1 MDYQAAGVITW
12 NESATA
18 PIERRIAR
26 EIDEL
31 LASLPDAGSLTA
43 AERRGMV
50 ARYAA
55 VLEGNF
61 IYWMTGAYLAVS
73 SDAARSKI
81 IENLREEVRDCHP
94 GMMRRFALAA
104 DAVPTDSDFAAVYQ
118 NLSAVR
124 LFIGRLSG
132 VPLVVTMGFF
142 EGFIQQ
148 FMPYLADLAA
158 RQGSSEMEYTDVH
171 GICDITHTREL
182 FEAVDAEMSMSPRA
196 LTEEELFE
204 GVVLLRRLILNI
216 VAG

>member
-1 MDYQAAGVITW
+1 MNYQAAGVISW

-26 EIDEL
+26 EIDDL
-31 LASLPDAGSLTA
+31 MASLPDAAVLTA
-43 AERRGMV
+43 AERRGIV

-61 IYWMTGAYLAVS
+61 IYWMTGAYLSVS
-73 SDAARSKI
+73 SEAARSKI

-124 LFIGRLSG
+124 QFIGRLSG

-171 GICDITHTREL
+171 GVCDITHTREL
-182 FEAVDAEMSMSPRA
+182 FEALDAEMALSPRE
-196 LTEEELFE
+196 LTENEMFE